1 MTRDFRF
8 WETKGRAGSGIYFF
22 VLPMFLGTL
31 GTTLLMNMDI
41 IGVKFLTEGMSD
53 SLSGYYRAALIIAQL
68 PTFLVGALMSVLFPY
83 ISKHEDQNIYSLKSI
98 KYAALFILPI
108 AFAIATIP
116 EAFISMMFPAEYLQS
131 ATALSVVAI
140 GMGGLTMIMVFTN
153 IFQARNAPRIPAI
166 VLSLAV
172 IIEILSLLRLVPQYG
187 ILGAAT
193 STATACLFGAIV
205 LGWLQIRTYNIEMDY
220 RSMLKAVVSIG
231 IMLLVLRTFPHDNL
245 FSLIVDIILCIMI
258 YLIVLAAGNL
268 LTEEDLSIFFAGF
281 SENRAIA
288 AIEGI
293 LIKTIKKLNR
303 T

>member
-1 MTRDFRF
+1 
-8 WETKGRAGSGIYFF
+8 
-22 VLPMFLGTL
+22 
-31 GTTLLMNMDI
+31 
-41 IGVKFLTEGMSD
+41 
-53 SLSGYYRAALIIAQL
+53 
-68 PTFLVGALMSVLFPY
+68 
-83 ISKHEDQNIYSLKSI
+83 
-98 KYAALFILPI
+98 
-108 AFAIATIP
+108 
-116 EAFISMMFPAEYLQS
+116 MMFPAEYLQS